1 LSEPAAKHITATAV
15 WNRHYSIAY
24 PFAPVPEKDSNLRL
38 ELWAVDLE
46 NHDNDYLLDY
56 SDSAVDNV
64 EHIYCRTDANYTTY
78 EIVLS
83 INDLDSSATDAPQQ
97 YGLAWTAADSPPA
110 DSFLSYDLNADG
122 IVDKADFAV
131 LVENWIRSREANA
144 EYLIGD
150 IDANGAIDANDVEIL
165 FERAGQK
172 ADWYVPTRSGAE

>member
-1 LSEPAAKHITATAV
+1 LPEPGAKRITATAV
-15 WNRHYSIAY
+15 WNRHYNSTY

-64 EHIYCRTDANYTTY
+64 EHIYCRADANYTTY

-110 DSFLSYDLNADG
+110 DSFSYYDLNADG
-122 IVDKADFAV
+122 IVDKADFAI

-144 EYLIGD
+144 EYLTGD
-150 IDANGAIDANDVEIL
+150 INANGTIDADDVEIL
-165 FERAGQK
+165 FERTGQTAG
-172 ADWYVPTRSGAE
+172 WYAPKRSGAE

>member
-1 LSEPAAKHITATAV
+1 LPEPGAKHITATAV
-15 WNRHYSIAY
+15 WNRHYSSTY
-24 PFAPVPEKDSNLRL
+24 PFASVPEKDSNLRL
-38 ELWAVDLE
+38 ELWAVDP
-46 NHDNDYLLDY
+46 NDPDNDYLLDY
-56 SDSAVDNV
+56 SDSTVDNV

-83 INDLDSSATDAPQQ
+83 INDLDSSATEAPQQ

-122 IVDKADFAV
+122 IVDMTDFAV

-165 FERAGQK
+165 FERTGQT
-172 ADWYVPTRSGAE
+172 ADWYAPGRSGSE